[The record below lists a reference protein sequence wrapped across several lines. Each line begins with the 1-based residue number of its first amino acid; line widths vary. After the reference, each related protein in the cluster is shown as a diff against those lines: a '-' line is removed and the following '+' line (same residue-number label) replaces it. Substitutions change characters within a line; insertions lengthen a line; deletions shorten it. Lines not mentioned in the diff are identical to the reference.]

1 MVVLKRSFLW
11 SLEALKVQSWIKQQN
26 RRDVEVEWGMVG
38 EADKRRGGESERES
52 VFAVSP

>member
-1 MVVLKRSFLW
+1 M
-11 SLEALKVQSWIKQQN
+11 QSWIKQQN